1 MTRQILGAGLVFA
14 LLAGATGCGLA
25 RPLLLWREPAIF
37 GKAKLLDVDG
47 EAFKDEKSHAVTVNF
62 INLEGRI
69 EESVISVRTDDK
81 GRYRS
86 PELPPGEY
94 AVEALARG
102 RAAEMAARAAVP
114 LAAPA
119 MPHPADHE
127 GRRHRAGAVGEAVGL
142 GGVDPAGD
150 GAEAEGG
157 QKADTEKT
165 FAVHGLVP
173 PIG

>member
-47 EAFKDEKSHAVTVNF
+47 KAFKDEKSHAVTVNF

-94 AVEALARG
+94 AVEAHLSGFALEKETVKVRSHEHKKVNFELQ
-102 RAAEMAARAAVP
+102 RIREAAGHFMR
-114 LAAPA
+114 
-119 MPHPADHE
+119 
-127 GRRHRAGAVGEAVGL
+127 
-142 GGVDPAGD
+142 
-150 GAEAEGG
+150 EAEDDNIPHAGEVQIG
-157 QKADTEKT
+157 
-165 FAVHGLVP
+165 P
-173 PIG
+173 PPF